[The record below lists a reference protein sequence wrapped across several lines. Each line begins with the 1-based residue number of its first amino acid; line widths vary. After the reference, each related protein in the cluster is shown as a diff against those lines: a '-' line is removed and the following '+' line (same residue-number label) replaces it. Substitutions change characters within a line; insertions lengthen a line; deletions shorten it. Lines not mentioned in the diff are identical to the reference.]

1 MRSPSTRSYFGT
13 LGGKVFGTAMIPVVL
28 FLALIAGFILPRVHS
43 LLLDAKRD
51 GLRNVV
57 ETVHSQISFL
67 AAEAKAG
74 HLTQEEAQTKAKE
87 LTEALRFGNGNYV
100 FIHGADRSILVLPVA
115 RQLEAKS
122 LAELPPATQAAV
134 KLLDDAADAAPG
146 GAFRDY
152 PYAKPGQPGLFPK
165 STFVMRVPE
174 WGWTVGGGV
183 YLDDVDAQMTT
194 IGLTLLG
201 VALLVAALVGLISH
215 LRSRKMVRPLTQL
228 VQGLRDSHL
237 SRRIQV
243 AAHDEIGEAADAFN
257 DYNGKLREMVL
268 TISGYADRVASGS
281 VELAATSQEMA
292 RAVHDIARVSEEL
305 KGAGEQVTRAMG
317 GLNQN
322 AVSMRERT
330 QQTGLQSSEAVQDAG
345 RGTEAGQEAAQGMAQ
360 IQEATSQV
368 IKAVQVIQDL
378 ARQTNLLS
386 LNAAIEAAKA
396 GHAGKGFA
404 VVAEEVRKL
413 AEHSRSSALEIV
425 QLNERTQSSVA
436 GGVASM
442 EANLEHLKS
451 LGGKI
456 GGIAESIR
464 AIGALSLA
472 QAETSQDV
480 SQRMAHTAAG
490 LAQNASA
497 TQELS
502 ATVQEIT
509 RTSDD
514 LAGVAE
520 GLRHV
525 VAAFKL

>member
-1 MRSPSTRSYFGT
+1 
-13 LGGKVFGTAMIPVVL
+13 
-28 FLALIAGFILPRVHS
+28 
-43 LLLDAKRD
+43 
-51 GLRNVV
+51 
-57 ETVHSQISFL
+57 
-67 AAEAKAG
+67 
-74 HLTQEEAQTKAKE
+74 
-87 LTEALRFGNGNYV
+87 
-100 FIHGADRSILVLPVA
+100 
-115 RQLEAKS
+115 
-122 LAELPPATQAAV
+122 
-134 KLLDDAADAAPG
+134 
-146 GAFRDY
+146 
-152 PYAKPGQPGLFPK
+152 
-165 STFVMRVPE
+165 
-174 WGWTVGGGV
+174 
-183 YLDDVDAQMTT
+183 
-194 IGLTLLG
+194 
-201 VALLVAALVGLISH
+201 
-215 LRSRKMVRPLTQL
+215 
-228 VQGLRDSHL
+228 
-237 SRRIQV
+237 
-243 AAHDEIGEAADAFN
+243 
-257 DYNGKLREMVL
+257 
-268 TISGYADRVASGS
+268 
-281 VELAATSQEMA
+281 
-292 RAVHDIARVSEEL
+292 
-305 KGAGEQVTRAMG
+305 
-317 GLNQN
+317 
-322 AVSMRERT
+322 
-330 QQTGLQSSEAVQDAG
+330 
-345 RGTEAGQEAAQGMAQ
+345 MAQ